1 MRDQITAVIDSKTDI
16 FRLSDYS
23 GSQDIQFMQT
33 DQGTTDIKTGVTTF
47 NVQIDFADFQNA
59 AGQSDFLAAA
69 AFSVGLVL
77 SHEFD
82 HKFPNFNPTDNGP
95 GGVIDFVNGMQKEL
109 GLPTRDLGSHQ
120 GVCSHG
126 NCSVSFHDANGQQHL
141 LKWQM
146 ENQR

>member
-1 MRDQITAVIDSKTDI
+1 MTVRMAPAPGDRERRGIRARTQFFRHTAIW
-16 FRLSDYS
+16 
-23 GSQDIQFMQT
+23 
-33 DQGTTDIKTGVTTF
+33 
-47 NVQIDFADFQNA
+47 
-59 AGQSDFLAAA
+59 

-82 HKFPNFNPTDNGP
+82 HKFPTFNPTDNGP
-95 GGVIDFVNGMQKEL
+95 GGVIDFVNGIQKEL

-120 GVCSHG
+120 GVCGHG
-126 NCSVSFHDANGQQHL
+126 NCSVSFHDASGQQHL